1 MSNHSNNYNSKD
13 IKALSDIEA
22 IRLRPGMYIG
32 ATEAPSHL
40 FQEAFD
46 NAIDESLAGR
56 AKNIKVEV
64 DDTNKIYTVEDDGSG
79 IPMGSMKVEI
89 LGHVFDK
96 QSLELLTSKGHV
108 GGKFGGKSY
117 SISSGLHGV
126 GLKAISALSDKF
138 VIETCRIHDDNE
150 KWTVGRIEYSKGKL
164 INQTYEEVK
173 SKKSYTRVSLKA
185 DNTIFTSD
193 EIPKSYII
201 NKCKI
206 ASAFGHKVKLFIDN
220 EEYDLGEPTLMS
232 LIEVEEGVKDIS
244 NPIELKAQVG
254 EEFVQVCMQYFDD
267 LSSRVK
273 GFTNLLY
280 NSQGGTHN
288 RLFERTIVKAWRRVE
303 GKDSILKDSDFLLGM
318 RGVVACFIS
327 NPAFTSQ
334 TKERLSVNNSMIQ
347 PFMDKLEDAFVKWLN
362 KNYEVRDLLLRKF
375 NTFRQKQNELL
386 ASKEIKGIVKVAEVK
401 GGKVRRKSMMAG
413 MIECSN
419 PIAGETELFITEGE
433 SALGSIKQARDTRI
447 HAGIPLRGK
456 CLNVAGMDFVNVLK
470 NKEMLGIVNAIGAG
484 IGDDCKA
491 ENSRYGKII
500 ITADSDPDG
509 LHITN
514 LVMSALINLVP
525 DLVKKGMVYIA
536 PGYLYGYYD
545 KVGEFHGCHN
555 KEDIPK
561 DAKRWSRYKGLG
573 ELNPQE
579 FFDFYMNKD
588 KRVLE
593 QVDYPESLTDFN
605 NLMNRSKRSLLEEE
619 GVIIYK

>member
-1 MSNHSNNYNSKD
+1 MSYNSKD

-32 ATEAPSHL
+32 ATENPAHL

-46 NAIDESLAGR
+46 NAIDESMAGR

-64 DDTNKIYTVEDDGSG
+64 DDKEKLYTVEDDGSG

-126 GLKAISALSDKF
+126 GLKAISALSEKF
-138 VIETCRIHDDNE
+138 KIETCRVHDDDG
-150 KWTVGRIEYSKGKL
+150 KWTIGTIEYSKGKL
-164 INQTYEEVK
+164 INQDYVK
-173 SKKSYTRVSLKA
+173 TSKKKSYTRVSLKA
-185 DNTIFTSD
+185 DDTIFTSID
-193 EIPKSYII
+193 IPKSYIV

-206 ASAFGHKVKLFIDN
+206 ASAFGHKVNLLINGED
-220 EEYDLGEPTLMS
+220 YDLGEPTLMS
-232 LIEVEEGVKDIS
+232 LIEVEEGIKNIS
-244 NPIELKAQVG
+244 SPIELKSQIG
-254 EEFVQVCMQYFDD
+254 EEFSQVCIQYFDD
-267 LSSRVK
+267 LGSRVK

-280 NSQGGTHN
+280 NSQGGTHT
-288 RLFERTIVKAWRRVE
+288 RLFERMIVKAWRRVE

-318 RGVVACFIS
+318 RSVVACFIS

-347 PFMDKLEDAFVKWLN
+347 PFMDELENALVKWLN
-362 KNYEVRDLLLRKF
+362 KNPDIKDLLLRKF

-401 GGKVRRKSMMAG
+401 EGKVRRRSMMDG
-413 MIECSN
+413 MIECTN
-419 PIAGETELFITEGE
+419 PIAGETELFITEGD

-456 CLNVAGMDFVNVLK
+456 CLNVAGLDLVSVLK

-484 IGDDCKA
+484 VGESCDASK
-491 ENSRYGKII
+491 SRYGKII

-545 KVGEFHGCHN
+545 KSGEFHGCHH

-561 DAKRWSRYKGLG
+561 DAKSWTRAKGLG
-573 ELNPQE
+573 EWNPPE
-579 FFDFYMNKD
+579 FYDFYMNRD
-588 KRVLE
+588 KRVLLK
-593 QVDYPESLTDFN
+593 VDYPESLADFN
-605 NLMNRSKRSLLEEE
+605 NLMNRSKRSLLEDE
-619 GVIIYK
+619 GVIMYR